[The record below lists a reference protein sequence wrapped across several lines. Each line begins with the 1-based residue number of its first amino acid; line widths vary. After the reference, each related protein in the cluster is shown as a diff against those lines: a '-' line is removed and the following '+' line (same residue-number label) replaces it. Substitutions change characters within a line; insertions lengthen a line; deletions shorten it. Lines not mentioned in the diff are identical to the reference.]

1 MGESIPRALS
11 KSDRLVTSVLLS
23 SLTNPTVKHLVR
35 MRDNRARR
43 KAGRV
48 MVDGWRET
56 QQAIDGGLKPIGIYA
71 SEESE
76 SENVFLRQTERVVRA
91 RFPELLREVS
101 PSVMAKISYGQSAR
115 GVVAEFDVP
124 SRDLSS
130 LSSEDVQLVLV
141 LDRIEKPGNLG
152 AAFRCADAAGV
163 DAVIVTPQQ
172 SDLFN
177 PNAIRSSLGS
187 VFSVPAATA
196 DESSAR
202 KWLKDRDIQV
212 LAARVEASKP
222 LWETDLTGK
231 VALVIGSESHGLED
245 RWQAGDDITVEG
257 VHLPMFGHVDS
268 LNASVSAAV
277 MLYEAKRQRLT

>member
-1 MGESIPRALS
+1 M
-11 KSDRLVTSVLLS
+11 TSVLLT

-48 MVDGWRET
+48 VVDGWREV
-56 QQAIDGGLKPIGIYA
+56 QQAINGGLEPIGIYC
-71 SEESE
+71 SEKAE
-76 SENVFLRQTERVVRA
+76 SENVFLQQTERLVRQQV
-91 RFPELLREVS
+91 PELLSMVS
-101 PSVMAKISYGQSAR
+101 PAVMAKISYGQSDR
-115 GVVAEFDVP
+115 GVVAEFEVP
-124 SRDLSS
+124 SRDLEG
-130 LSSEDVQLVLV
+130 LSIGDAGLILV
-141 LDRIEKPGNLG
+141 LDHIEKPGNLG

-163 DAVIVTPQQ
+163 DAVVVTPQQ

-196 DESSAR
+196 DQSSVR
-202 KWLKDRDIQV
+202 KWLKERGIQI

-222 LWETDLTGK
+222 LWETDLTGN
-231 VALVIGSESHGLED
+231 VALVIGSESHGLGD
-245 RWQAGDDITVEG
+245 RWQDGDDIKVEG
-257 VHLPMFGHVDS
+257 VHLPMFGQVDS

-277 MLYEAKRQRLT
+277 MLYEAKRQRMEGSRSDPAW